1 MLRWVLYRTVAS
13 AFLLVGVTFLS
24 FLLMHGAQ
32 GDFLSSM
39 QLNPQIDA
47 VTIATARSKFGL
59 DQPWHIQYFK
69 WISQMA
75 RGNFGFSFAYQ
86 RPVAEMIGSYLANTL
101 LLSLTAL
108 ILGLLVA
115 FPAGIWSAVKKNSW
129 IDRSLSFL
137 STLGVSL
144 PTILMALLALL
155 FAAKS
160 GWFPVGGRERFD
172 AAELSAGERLL
183 DLLRHLALPAMVLAV
198 HPAIVYLRQVRS
210 NLSDVLGDPFILT
223 ARAKGLSPARIV
235 IHHAIRNALNPLIS
249 LFGLSLANLLNGA
262 FLVEIV
268 MSWPGLGRLTY
279 EALLSRDLYLVM
291 GSLTLAAVLLIA
303 GNLIADLLIACND
316 PRIKMTTV

>member
-1 MLRWVLYRTVAS
+1 MLRWILHRTVAS
-13 AFLLVGVTFLS
+13 AFLLLGVTFLS

-32 GDFLSSM
+32 GDFLSAM

-86 RPVAEMIGSYLANTL
+86 RPVAELIGSYLANTL

-115 FPAGIWSAVKKNSW
+115 FPAGIWSAVEKNSW

-172 AAELSAGERLL
+172 TAELSAGERLL

-303 GNLIADLLIACND
+303 GNLIADLLIVCND
-316 PRIKMTTV
+316 PRIKMSTV